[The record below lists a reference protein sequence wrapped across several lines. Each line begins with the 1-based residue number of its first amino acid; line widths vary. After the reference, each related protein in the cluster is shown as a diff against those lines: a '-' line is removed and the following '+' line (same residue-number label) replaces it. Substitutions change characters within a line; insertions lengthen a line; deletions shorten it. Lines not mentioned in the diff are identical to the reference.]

1 MAQQMSRDDC
11 DCTEVLMAGVP
22 YNFDD
27 RAGRWSPWNLSNFID
42 GAEFLGRKT
51 GHFMDY
57 KTIKTE
63 NTMYARILQTMTINP
78 MVYTYN
84 FLKKAQLKITTNLE
98 KVGNTSVIIR
108 SKLSDV
114 LSETILADR
123 YIKVVQI
130 SAKTRKPVKYPEWF
144 EQKYSYL
151 KETPVPQYL
160 MFKSEIPEAP
170 AGCFIY
176 KTIVRYSDLDYNAH
190 TNQSVYVK
198 MCLDCAT
205 AASCKG
211 LLVSFNRDISLY
223 PLVYFDVR
231 YLGETF
237 TGDELKV
244 CLWQEDS
251 DPSIL
256 KFIIC
261 RNERKKVNY
270 TTFRFNLQT
279 TVSEFTRNV
288 SKL

>member
-1 MAQQMSRDDC
+1 MLLSI
-11 DCTEVLMAGVP
+11 EIL
-22 YNFDD
+22 
-27 RAGRWSPWNLSNFID
+27 GRWSPWNLSNFID
-42 GAEFLGRKT
+42 GAEFFGRKT
-51 GHFMDY
+51 GNFMDY
-57 KTIKTE
+57 KTVVTE
-63 NTMYARILQTMTINP
+63 NMMYARILQTMTINP

-84 FLKKAQLKITTNLE
+84 FLKKAQFKITTNLE
-98 KVGNTSVIIR
+98 KIGNTSVIIR
-108 SKLSDV
+108 SKLIDV
-114 LSETILADR
+114 LSGIILADR
-123 YIKVVQI
+123 YIKIVQI

-144 EQKYSYL
+144 EHKYSYL

-160 MFKSEIPEAP
+160 MFKSETPEAP

-223 PLVYFDVR
+223 PLVYFNVR

-244 CLWQEDS
+244 CLWQDDS

-261 RNERKKVNY
+261 RNERKVNY
-270 TTFRFNLQT
+270 TTFKFNLQT